1 MQHGGVNGKGDSA
14 APAAA
19 EPHHGSFVCMAAPVA
34 PGCAV
39 AFFQEK
45 SPWRSS
51 RRAPA
56 AHIPRG
62 VYGSQRVPVPRR
74 EKMSEARDNASKCTA
89 TGMGAGKRGDVKA
102 HHRMDAELAA
112 APQPQKQAQTKT
124 PPDEGGLVDAA
135 TAAAAAAAAAAAD
148 AAAAAAAN
156 AAAIVEAAAEAAAA
170 EEAARL
176 QKEAEERARVEA
188 EATMINRIS
197 TGAPIFL
204 RRNKRAKLKRYLTAE
219 EACGLRVGDR
229 LRIQWE
235 DPGSDWDGSWYN
247 ARVRMC
253 FARNTSRKK
262 SSPSSW
268 YKLDF
273 QGFELE
279 QPSTWFDLRMYAER
293 KSVIL
298 LPEAAQGS
306 AASREVTP
314 GQRARTSAGA
324 HPDGNGDGSITGETG
339 NASDATTSSS
349 LEMAESKQEKVIM
362 GAINHRVDPTGVRT
376 RTT

>member
-1 MQHGGVNGKGDSA
+1 MGVKQA
-14 APAAA
+14 ATSQNEDTPTEMAQTDIAVAA
-19 EPHHGSFVCMAAPVA
+19 E
-34 PGCAV
+34 
-39 AFFQEK
+39 
-45 SPWRSS
+45 
-51 RRAPA
+51 
-56 AHIPRG
+56 
-62 VYGSQRVPVPRR
+62 
-74 EKMSEARDNASKCTA
+74 EAMRLQKE
-89 TGMGAGKRGDVKA
+89 
-102 HHRMDAELAA
+102 AEDQLR
-112 APQPQKQAQTKT
+112 
-124 PPDEGGLVDAA
+124 
-135 TAAAAAAAAAAAD
+135 AAAD
-148 AAAAAAAN
+148 AETARG
-156 AAAIVEAAAEAAAA
+156 VAAAEAAA
-170 EEAARL
+170 RL
-176 QKEAEERARVEA
+176 QKESVERARVEA

-219 EACGLRVGDR
+219 EACGLRVGDQ

-314 GQRARTSAGA
+314 GQRATTSAGT
-324 HPDGNGDGSITGETG
+324 HPDGNGDGSVTGENG